1 MTKLPSLEQDQSGF
15 LLLKHYAAGAAEIY
29 AVELSA
35 ERAAKALELGAT
47 AVINPKDEDAVVRLH
62 ELTNGGVDV
71 AFEVTGVPV
80 VLQQAIDS
88 TTFEG
93 ETIIVSIWESTAAIQ
108 PNNIVLSE
116 RTVKGII
123 AYRDIFPAVM
133 ELMTQGYFPADK
145 LVTKRIALDEVV
157 TDGFEALMKERNHIK
172 ILVNS
177 QA

>member
-1 MTKLPSLEQDQSGF
+1 M
-15 LLLKHYAAGAAEIY
+15 
-29 AVELSA
+29 
-35 ERAAKALELGAT
+35 
-47 AVINPKDEDAVVRLH
+47 
-62 ELTNGGVDV
+62 
-71 AFEVTGVPV
+71 

-93 ETIIVSIWESTAAIQ
+93 ETIIVSIWESTASIQ
-108 PNNIVLSE
+108 PNNLVLSE
-116 RTVKGII
+116 RSVKGII

-145 LVTKRIALDEVV
+145 LVTKRIVLDEVV
-157 TDGFEALMKERNHIK
+157 TEGFEALMKERNHIK

>member
-1 MTKLPSLEQDQSGF
+1 
-15 LLLKHYAAGAAEIY
+15 
-29 AVELSA
+29 VELSE
-35 ERAAKALELGAT
+35 ERAAKALELGAS
-47 AVINPKDEDAVVRLH
+47 AVINPQNEDPIARIH

-71 AFEVTGVPV
+71 AFEVTGIPV
-80 VLQQAIDS
+80 VLKQAIDS

-93 ETIIVSIWESTAAIQ
+93 ETIIVSIWESEASIQ
-108 PNNIVLSE
+108 PNNIVLAE

-145 LVTKRIALDEVV
+145 LVTKRIGLDDVV
-157 TDGFEALMKERNHIK
+157 TEGFETLMKEKNQIK

-177 QA
+177 QS